1 MRKVNTTHM
10 PELSWSS
17 PKGKFVWAGKQVS
30 EALGRKPFSTDL
42 KKRHPLGRGVTLMAV
57 SLLALLVLSR
67 PVKAQS
73 SNDATP
79 FGPISEVDVDQ
90 LMKFGRAR
98 GFDLEPE
105 MQRIYKKDE
114 EALGRLFGLSQKF
127 KKFDRNARTYGQIM
141 YSCWLR
147 FGEAYGVDLY
157 LKVLDRQSDDVQ
169 QRVRDFLY
177 YPLLRMPKEKR
188 KENQEEIRKM
198 YPRLFPTDFQ
208 FGHNDPIF

>member
-1 MRKVNTTHM
+1 MRYARPV
-10 PELSWSS
+10 SS
-17 PKGKFVWAGKQVS
+17 CFPAFLIRFIA
-30 EALGRKPFSTDL
+30 
-42 KKRHPLGRGVTLMAV
+42 
-57 SLLALLVLSR
+57 LALLANLALAQ
-67 PVKAQS
+67 PAQAQS
-73 SNDATP
+73 SSDAAP

-114 EALGRLFGLSQKF
+114 EALARLFGLSLKF
-127 KKFDRNARTYGQIM
+127 KKFNRNARTYGQIM
-141 YSCWLR
+141 YNCWLK

-188 KENQEEIRKM
+188 KENLEEIRRM

-208 FGHNDPIF
+208 FGRNDPIF

>member
-1 MRKVNTTHM
+1 MAKNESRKQEMRNARFAA
-10 PELSWSS
+10 SCS
-17 PKGKFVWAGKQVS
+17 PAFLIRFA
-30 EALGRKPFSTDL
+30 
-42 KKRHPLGRGVTLMAV
+42 AV
-57 SLLALLVLSR
+57 ALLAILALAR
-67 PVKAQS
+67 PVNAQS
-73 SNDATP
+73 SNDPAP

-98 GFDLEPE
+98 GFDLQPE
-105 MQRIYKKDE
+105 MVRIYKKDE
-114 EALGRLFGLSQKF
+114 EALARLFGLSLKF

-147 FGEAYGVDLY
+147 FGEAYGVNLY
-157 LKVLDRQSDDVQ
+157 LKVVDRQPEEVQ

-177 YPLLRMPKEKR
+177 YPLLRVPKEKR

-198 YPRLFPTDFQ
+198 YPRLFPADFQ